1 MYRVVTP
8 TSDKEMEAYFL
19 FRWQVLKEPF
29 NFPLGAE
36 KDEYETVAEHRM
48 LLDGKGDI
56 AAVGRVHLNVQ
67 EEAQVRHIAVSP
79 RHRNKGLGAMIV
91 SALEQVAIAQG
102 AKRAVT
108 NSLDTSVAFFSAC
121 GYSVEDSP
129 EALGKQKRQHM
140 VKQLD
145 VAASVM
151 LHPKWCKELQTTWHD
166 TIPISEHMGI
176 VLHQYTGKTL
186 EARASLNKNI
196 NLHGTMFAGS
206 IYSLATL
213 TGWGMIFLQ
222 LKERKL
228 RGDIV
233 LGDGKIHYH
242 KPVTAQPRAICNIEN
257 LEGNFDYLQRKK
269 KCRLEL
275 LIKIKDGELAVA
287 EFHGVYWVIPV
298 ADGH

>member
-1 MYRVVTP
+1 MYRIVTP
-8 TSDKEMEAYFL
+8 TSTQEMEAYFL
-19 FRWQVLKEPF
+19 FRWKVLKEPF

-48 LLDGKGDI
+48 LVDGSGEI

-67 EEAQVRHIAVSP
+67 DEAQIRHIGVSAK
-79 RHRNKGLGAMIV
+79 HRKKGLGAMIL
-91 SALEQVAIAQG
+91 SALEKEAVKQG
-102 AKRAVT
+102 AVRAVT
-108 NSLDTSVAFFSAC
+108 NSLDTSVEFFQSC
-121 GYSVEDSP
+121 GYTVEVSP
-129 EALGKQKRQHM
+129 EALDKQKRQHM
-140 VKQLD
+140 VKRLD
-145 VAASVM
+145 DTSVVM
-151 LHPKWCKELQTTWHD
+151 LHPKWCKELQTTWHE

-176 VLHQYTGKTL
+176 VLHQYSGKTM

-222 LKERKL
+222 LKERSL
-228 RGDIV
+228 SGEIV

-242 KPVTAQPRAICNIEN
+242 KPVTAQPRAICNIETLKGKFSY
-257 LEGNFDYLQRKK
+257 LERGK

-275 LIKIKDGELAVA
+275 QVNIKDGELAVA
-287 EFHGVYWVIPV
+287 EFLGVYWIIPPSK
-298 ADGH
+298 

>member
-1 MYRVVTP
+1 MYRIMTP
-8 TSDKEMEAYFL
+8 STEAEMEAYFA

-29 NFPLGAE
+29 HFPKGAE

-48 LLDGKGDI
+48 LVDGKGDI

-67 EEAQVRHIAVSP
+67 DEAQVRHIAVSP
-79 RHRNKGLGAMIV
+79 KHRNKGLGSMMV
-91 SALEQVAIAQG
+91 SALEDVAIKQG

-108 NSLDTSVAFFSAC
+108 NSLDTSVEFFTTC
-121 GYSVEDSP
+121 GYIVEDAP
-129 EALGKQKRQHM
+129 EELGKLKRQHM
-140 VKQLD
+140 VKKLD
-145 VAASVM
+145 HASAVL
-151 LHPKWCKELQTTWHD
+151 LHPKWCNELQTTWHE
-166 TIPISEHMGI
+166 TIPISAHMGI
-176 VLHQYTGKTL
+176 ELYQYSGKTL

-222 LKERKL
+222 LKEREL
-228 RGDIV
+228 TGEIV

-242 KPVTAQPRAICNIEN
+242 KPVTTQPRAIANIEGV
-257 LEGNFDYLQRKK
+257 EGNFDYLRKGK

-275 LIKIKDGELAVA
+275 QVNVKDGDIAVA
-287 EFHGVYWVIPV
+287 EFYGVYWVLPP
-298 ADGH
+298 AK